1 MPKRRNPRVEQSV
14 LQAVAELL
22 EEVADPRVRLVT
34 LTDARVSEDHKHAT
48 IFYTT
53 IEPEL
58 VSRPSRA
65 TGDTLHDA
73 DAVAAGLASVAPRIQ
88 GNVARRL
95 RLRNTPALVFEVD
108 EVAAEGRRI
117 EELLR
122 RATQEQRGAG
132 DGSEP

>member
-1 MPKRRNPRVEQSV
+1 MTKRRNPRIEQSV
-14 LQAVAELL
+14 RQAVAEML

-58 VSRPSRA
+58 VARPSRS

-88 GNVARRL
+88 GHVARRL
-95 RLRNTPALVFEVD
+95 RLRNTPTLVFQVD

-122 RATQEQRGAG
+122 RATHEQRGSGEGTA
-132 DGSEP
+132 P